1 MKKNFIYA
9 VALALVMSVTG
20 VSNVWADGDGFVPF
34 IILPP
39 GGDDGGGDVPPL
51 PGWGS
56 SYNNAEFYTL
66 TGDWINH
73 NDIDLLNWNIDR
85 EMIYNFQVASH

>member
-1 MKKNFIYA
+1 MKRKYFILTIA
-9 VALALVMSVTG
+9 ILSMLSVG
-20 VSNVWADGDGFVPF
+20 VTNVWADGGGSVPF

-39 GGDDGGGDVPPL
+39 GGDDGGGDDPL

-56 SYNNAEFYTL
+56 SYNNGEFYTL